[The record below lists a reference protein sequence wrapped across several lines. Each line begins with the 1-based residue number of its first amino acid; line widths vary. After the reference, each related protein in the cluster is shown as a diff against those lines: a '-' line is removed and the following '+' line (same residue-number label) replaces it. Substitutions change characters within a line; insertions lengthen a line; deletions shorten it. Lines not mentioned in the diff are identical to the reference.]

1 MDQHKSGYKITPL
14 SFQRKMVAA
23 SIAPGRKQNNI
34 QALIEV
40 DITVPRLLIR
50 QHKERTGESLS
61 MTAYVTS
68 CLAQTV
74 SEHAQVNAFIKGNK
88 LVQMEDVAI
97 SVMLERELDGESVPE
112 PIGIRAAQNKTYR
125 QIHAEIRAAQRNLD
139 AEFGGL
145 NNMPWIKYIPGFLIK
160 AFVRI
165 ASRNIAIISRYGV
178 IGVTSVGMYAP
189 KDQALWVV
197 PLVAGA
203 TVEVAVGSIVNRPRV
218 AEDQL
223 ENREHLC
230 LTVVLNHD
238 IVDGAPAVRFL
249 KRFAELLQDGSQLQD
264 AISNKSECSDF
275 RIQEK
280 QSFIQIRE
288 NMKNERI

>member
-88 LVQMEDVAI
+88 LVQLDDVTI

-125 QIHAEIRAAQRNLD
+125 QIQSEIRAAQQQED

-145 NNMPWIKYIPGFLIK
+145 NNMPWIKYIPGFLLK

-165 ASRNIAIISRYGV
+165 ASRNIAMMSRYGV

-189 KDQALWVV
+189 KDQALWVI

-203 TVEVAVGSIVNRPRV
+203 TVEVAVGSIVNRPQHY
-218 AEDQL
+218 DDKL
-223 ENREHLC
+223 ENREYLC
-230 LTVVLNHD
+230 LTVDFNHD
-238 IVDGAPAVRFL
+238 IVDGAPAARFL
-249 KRFAELLQDGSQLQD
+249 KRFTELLQDGSRLLEPVT
-264 AISNKSECSDF
+264 SETGD
-275 RIQEK
+275 
-280 QSFIQIRE
+280 
-288 NMKNERI
+288 

>member
-1 MDQHKSGYKITPL
+1 MNQLKSGYKITPL

-23 SIAPGRKQNNI
+23 SIAPGRRQNNI

-61 MTAYVTS
+61 LTAYVTS

-74 SEHAQVNAFIKGNK
+74 SEHAQVNTFIKGNK
-88 LVQMEDVAI
+88 LVQLEDVAI
-97 SVMLERELDGESVPE
+97 SVMLEREVDGESVPE

-125 QIHAEIRAAQRNLD
+125 QILAEIRAAQQMED

-145 NNMPWIKYIPGFLIK
+145 NDMTWIKHIPGFLLK
-160 AFVRI
+160 TFVRL
-165 ASRNIAIISRYGV
+165 ASRNIAIMSRYGV
-178 IGVTSVGMYAP
+178 IGITSVGMYAP

-203 TVEVAVGSIVNRPRV
+203 TVEVAVGSIVNRPHLL
-218 AEDQL
+218 EGKL

-230 LTVVLNHD
+230 LTVVFNHD
-238 IVDGAPAVRFL
+238 IVDGGPVVRFL
-249 KRFAELLQDGSQLQD
+249 KSFAGLLQSGSQISG
-264 AISNKSECSDF
+264 AIITNPEPD
-275 RIQEK
+275 I
-280 QSFIQIRE
+280 
-288 NMKNERI
+288 